1 VRFFRVAPLMLS
13 LVAVGCHSRP
23 TVERR
28 ASGTE
33 AHQPLAPDQVVA
45 PGIVEPW
52 DGEVRIAPNEQGQI
66 SEVLVRE
73 GDVVVA
79 GQTLLR
85 LDDALQAHAVEMA
98 RAELAEARAMNRR
111 TIRGSTPEELALAR
125 GEREAASAR
134 ADQARREAARTRSL
148 SDAGGVPLAEAERS
162 ESESRALAASLASA
176 DARLGTMVRGSRAE
190 DRDAAEARVSAAVA
204 RLATAEAALARR
216 RIAAPRAGTVL
227 WSRWHVGELFIPGST
242 PLLVLGDTH
251 RLQIRLEVDELD
263 AGFVSAG
270 MPCQVFT
277 DVGERVSG
285 CRVERLSPAF
295 GRRTLAFEAPTS
307 RTDVRIREVFVE
319 IDAVASIAPGQ
330 RLWVHVS
337 RAPGSAG

>member
-1 VRFFRVAPLMLS
+1 MSCFRVVPLILS
-13 LVAVGCHSRP
+13 LVSMGCHSRP

-33 AHQPLAPDQVVA
+33 AHQPLAPNQVVA

-52 DGEVRIAPNEQGQI
+52 DGEVRISPNEQGQI
-66 SEVLVRE
+66 TDVLIRE
-73 GDVVVA
+73 GDTIVA
-79 GQTLLR
+79 GQVLLR

-98 RAELAEARAMNRR
+98 RAELAGARAMSRR
-111 TIRGSTPEELALAR
+111 TLRGSTPEELALAR
-125 GEREAASAR
+125 ADREAAAAR
-134 ADQARREAARTRSL
+134 ADQAQRDAARSRSL
-148 SDAGGVPLAEAERS
+148 SDAGGVPLAESERS

-176 DARLGTMVRGSRAE
+176 DARLGTTVRGSRAE
-190 DRDAAEARVSAAVA
+190 DREAAEALVSAAVA
-204 RLATAEAALARR
+204 RLASAEAALAKRT
-216 RIAAPRAGTVL
+216 IAAPRAGTVL

-242 PLLVLGDTH
+242 PLLVLGDTQ

-277 DVGERVSG
+277 DVGERISS

-295 GRRTLAFEAPTS
+295 GRRTLAFEQPTS

-319 IDAVASIAPGQ
+319 IDAVPSIAPGQ
-330 RLWVHVS
+330 RLWVHVTRGAG
-337 RAPGSAG
+337 RAG